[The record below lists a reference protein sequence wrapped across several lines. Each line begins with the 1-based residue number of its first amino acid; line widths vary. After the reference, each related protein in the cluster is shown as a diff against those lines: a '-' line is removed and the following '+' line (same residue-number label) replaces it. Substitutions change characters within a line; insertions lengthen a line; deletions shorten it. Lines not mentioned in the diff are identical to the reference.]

1 MHQKFPASVVSG
13 SLADR
18 APPPHPLLQGQANS
32 LHSQIGEIQERRA
45 LADRARQGDKAF
57 LQLRQAQQMAAMV
70 GRKKD
75 ELGTKMERLQVH
87 EGGRAGEGWAPRWRL
102 QVWGGLGTGE
112 GREVAGC
119 QVAKRAQ
126 VHW

>member
-1 MHQKFPASVVSG
+1 MPWPT
-13 SLADR
+13 
-18 APPPHPLLQGQANS
+18 APPPPLPLLQGQANS

-75 ELGTKMERLQVH
+75 ELGTKMERLQVQ
-87 EGGRAGEGWAPRWRL
+87 GG
-102 QVWGGLGTGE
+102 GG
-112 GREVAGC
+112 V
-119 QVAKRAQ
+119 
-126 VHW
+126 